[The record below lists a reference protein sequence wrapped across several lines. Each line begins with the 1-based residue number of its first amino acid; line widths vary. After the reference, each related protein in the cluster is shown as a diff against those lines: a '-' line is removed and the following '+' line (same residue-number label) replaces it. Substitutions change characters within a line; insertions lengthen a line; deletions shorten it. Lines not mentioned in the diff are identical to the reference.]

1 MENIY
6 PIMKFGNQLKLR
18 ESVLWKEFY
27 LDYDFLKNLIKRIV
41 QTKQKGESEKKE
53 ENTLIK
59 VKKSSPELLNLFFEL
74 ISKEIIKVDEW
85 YIKVEAQCHKTIQEL
100 ESKYSQT
107 DSYELNDQIM
117 VAQFS
122 EKIISIK
129 DFATL
134 NHTAFIKIIKKYKK
148 YLGEDDRIE
157 KVQKNLST
165 SYFCTTKGLEGLEAK
180 IHVSFI
186 VYSF

>member
-1 MENIY
+1 
-6 PIMKFGNQLKLR
+6 MKFGNQLKLR

-27 LDYDFLKNLIKRIV
+27 VDYDILKKLIKRIV
-41 QTKQKGESEKKE
+41 QLKDKKELDKKE

-59 VKKSSPELLNLFFEL
+59 VKKTFSELSNLFFEN
-74 ISKEIIKVDEW
+74 IIKEISKVDEW

-100 ESKYSQT
+100 ESKYSQS

-129 DFATL
+129 DFASL
-134 NHTAFIKIIKKYKK
+134 NNIAFQKIIKKFKK
-148 YLGEDDRIE
+148 NVGEDERLE
-157 KVQKNLST
+157 NVKKALSL
-165 SYFCTTKGLEGLEAK
+165 SYFCTSKGLEGLEAK
-180 IHVSFI
+180 IHVSFVI
-186 VYSF
+186 IH